1 VERLS
6 VQILV
11 VVAFIQVILT
21 LEDRSGERFLENC
34 IWSRVNR
41 S

>member
-1 VERLS
+1 
-6 VQILV
+6 V

-34 IWSRVNR
+34 I
-41 S
+41 